1 MCTILSPAIPLS
13 DFKISKIHVL
23 YIVNLVSKIAC
34 HDIVKMQKKRYT
46 LTLFREMF
54 VLFISVCLYC
64 SVNMNMCRT
73 TVQTFCIYRLIT
85 MLYCM

>member
-34 HDIVKMQKKRYT
+34 HDSKNAKEKVHAY
-46 LTLFREMF
+46 F
-54 VLFISVCLYC
+54 VQRNVCFIY
-64 SVNMNMCRT
+64 
-73 TVQTFCIYRLIT
+73 FCMPIL
-85 MLYCM
+85 